1 MITIIERSN
10 KMGRN
15 SKPASVIMLEKK
27 CHRTKAELERREQ
40 AEKDLLSGK
49 GMTEFQSVKK
59 DQYAHKEFLRVK
71 KLMDAVD
78 KNDALYETIINR
90 YCEILSEVASLKSQ
104 REFNLKRIEEI
115 NELYNQLSDE
125 LEVEDKL
132 DRIEKVIKLL
142 TQFQNANNRIDGTIS
157 AKRSMLFAIERE
169 NIFTI
174 SSALRSVPK
183 NVNKQE
189 DDLVKALRG

>member
-1 MITIIERSN
+1 
-10 KMGRN
+10 MGRN

-174 SSALRSVPK
+174 SSALRSIPK